1 MHSAAPRRPL
11 LRAEL
16 DRHAYGLRP
25 AQFVQG
31 TTQESAT
38 SGGNN
43 LMNDKSDPQARHP
56 VPPFPSQDIGE
67 PPGLEKNMTPRP
79 RYSGAD
85 YRAAGKLEGKVALI
99 TGGDSGIGRAVA
111 TFYARE
117 GANVA
122 ISCLPEEKEDADE
135 TLHAIEEAGQEGLVI
150 TGDVSDPAFCEKSV
164 QLTVER
170 FGALNILVNNAAYQN
185 HVDSLEQ
192 LSIEQWDH
200 CFRTN
205 IYGYFYMAK
214 AAIAYLD
221 EGDCIINTGSIV
233 GLEGRPGL
241 IDYGATK
248 GAIHSFTKCLAQNL
262 SKRRIR
268 VNCVAPGP
276 VWTPLNPAERS
287 AEEIERFGG
296 DVPYGRPAQPEEIA
310 PAFVYFASRADSGYV
325 TGETIT
331 LLGGDVTAGS

>member
-1 MHSAAPRRPL
+1 
-11 LRAEL
+11 
-16 DRHAYGLRP
+16 
-25 AQFVQG
+25 
-31 TTQESAT
+31 
-38 SGGNN
+38 
-43 LMNDKSDPQARHP
+43 MNDRSNPKAKQPR
-56 VPPFPSQDIGE
+56 PPFPPQDIGE
-67 PPGLEKNMTPRP
+67 PPGLEKEMTPRP
-79 RYSGAD
+79 RYRGAD
-85 YRAAGKLEGKVALI
+85 YRTAGKLEGMVALI

-122 ISCLPEEKEDADE
+122 ISCLPEEEEDAEE
-135 TLHAIEEAGQEGLVI
+135 TLHAIEEVGQEGLVI
-150 TGDVSDPAFCEKSV
+150 TGDVSEYEFCEKSV

-170 FGALNILVNNAAYQN
+170 FESLNILVNNAAYQN
-185 HVDSLEQ
+185 HVDTLEA
-192 LSIEQWDH
+192 LSIEQWDR

-205 IYGYFYMAK
+205 IYSYFYMAK
-214 AAIAYLD
+214 AAIPHLG

-233 GLEGRPGL
+233 GLEGRPSL
-241 IDYGATK
+241 LDYGATK

-287 AEEIERFGG
+287 AEEIERFGSG
-296 DVPYGRPAQPEEIA
+296 VPYGRPAQPEEIA
-310 PAFVYFASRADSGYV
+310 PAFVYFASPADSGYV

-331 LLGGDVTAGS
+331 LLGGAVTAGS